1 MFKKI
6 AVFISVL
13 MLTSISAIA
22 INAQSDDIEIGN
34 MVFEIAEDGNRFIF
48 DDLNLFDDG
57 MPAYGSAFVTQGYIY
72 PEGTL
77 NGSNGVLA
85 NGEPEFPEAVLGT
98 WTCYGWMIGDG
109 ARTETGEWVVS
120 TQIYQFNDGSSI
132 ITNGFE
138 IVDIDVPYIR
148 AVTGGTGNYRGISG
162 EQVQTLRGFT
172 DTMGVNITVEF
183 QLDDVELANASIT
196 DIASNLDITP
206 WVK

>member
-1 MFKKI
+1 MFKKFLL
-6 AVFISVL
+6 FISVL
-13 MLTSISAIA
+13 MLFSIGATAIS
-22 INAQSDDIEIGN
+22 AQSDNIEMDN

-48 DDLNLFDDG
+48 DDQNLFDDG

-77 NGSNGVLA
+77 NGSNGVLE
-85 NGEPEFPEAVLGT
+85 NGDPEFPDAVLGT

-138 IVDIDVPYIR
+138 IVDFDVPYIR
-148 AVTGGTGNYRGISG
+148 AVTGGTGDYRGITG
-162 EQVQTLRGFT
+162 EQIQTLRGFT

-183 QLDDVELANASIT
+183 QLDDVEMAAANIT
-196 DIASNLDITP
+196 DIANNLAIYP
-206 WVK
+206 WD